1 MIAFKA
7 TQRGVIAFRHHKDKR
22 GRLTTDRRKAGVVLL
37 DLANRHIEP
46 DGVMV
51 RWQCTYAVYAT
62 RNLRDCV
69 WCWGSQ
75 AKWASELALIIQDA
89 AKLGK
94 IRPFRLKGLSG
105 SWAAGVRMTAVSGI
119 LAPSIQDCVL
129 FELGCTVKC
138 TELQT
143 CHSCVKRETR
153 K

>member
-7 TQRGVIAFRHHKDKR
+7 TQRDVIAFRHHKDKR
-22 GRLTTDRRKAGVVLL
+22 GRLTTDRWKAGVVLL

-94 IRPFRLKGLSG
+94 YGHSDSKG
-105 SWAAGVRMTAVSGI
+105 
-119 LAPSIQDCVL
+119 
-129 FELGCTVKC
+129 
-138 TELQT
+138 
-143 CHSCVKRETR
+143 
-153 K
+153 